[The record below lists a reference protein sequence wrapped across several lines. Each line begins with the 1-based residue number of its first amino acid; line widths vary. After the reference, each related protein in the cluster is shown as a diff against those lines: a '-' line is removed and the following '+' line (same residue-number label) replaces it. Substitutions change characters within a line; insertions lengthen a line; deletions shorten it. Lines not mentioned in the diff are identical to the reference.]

1 MPSRLDDTNVGLEGL
16 VSKRLRIIFL
26 KVDLTNVSKDNFE
39 CRIPNVEYWLETH
52 NSTFVIRKS
61 KLG

>member
-16 VSKRLRIIFL
+16 VSKRLKKKFL
-26 KVDLTNVSKDNFE
+26 RVDLTNVSKDNFE
-39 CRIPNVEYWLETH
+39 CRIPNVEYWFETH

>member
-1 MPSRLDDTNVGLEGL
+1 MPSRLDNTNVGLERL
-16 VSKRLRIIFL
+16 VSKRLKKKFL
-26 KVDLTNVSKDNFE
+26 KVDLTNVSKDNCE
-39 CRIPNVEYWLETH
+39 CRIPNVEYWFETH